1 MIILKVLIPLVQQ
14 NLEVLVSL
22 FFLGKQHL
30 DLIMS
35 IMNLKLLTTLE
46 IIELLLRNNWLQIIQ
61 ILMEGLILLQAF
73 QLNILLTMEIQFL
86 L

>member
-22 FFLGKQHL
+22 LFLGKQHL

-61 ILMEGLILLQAF
+61 ILMEGLIPLQAF